1 MIFDAHCHAWRRWP
15 YTADVPDPT
24 TRGDAGQLLSMMD
37 RHGVDRALVVAA
49 GIGAGDPR
57 TDNTDNNTD
66 VAVAVA
72 GSAGRLVWVADVDSR
87 WSPDYRRPGGAERVR
102 VALTDSPWGG
112 TALGITH
119 YCADEVDDWFDTAE
133 GDGFLDAVGERVLSV
148 HLPAPWIAPF
158 VEVARRHP
166 APVIM
171 VHHQGHVRP
180 ADHDHLA
187 ALLRL
192 MELENVHL
200 KVSGFPYLAERTWD
214 YPFPAEHETLRRVV
228 DHVGADR
235 LLWGSDFPVSAA
247 DLSYRQTIEVVREH
261 CDFLTETE
269 LDAVM
274 GGTLARLVDRV
285 AGSC

>member
-24 TRGDAGQLLSMMD
+24 TRGDAAQLRSMMD

-57 TDNTDNNTD
+57 TDNTDNNAD
-66 VAVAVA
+66 VAAAVVAA
-72 GSAGRLVWVADVDSR
+72 SGRLVWVADVDSR
-87 WSPDYRRPGGAERVR
+87 WSADYRRPGAAARAR
-102 VALTDSPWGG
+102 AALTG
-112 TALGITH
+112 TAVGIAH
-119 YCADEVDDWFDTAE
+119 YCADRVDDWFTTPE
-133 GDGFLDAVGERVLSV
+133 GDGFLDAVGTKVLSV
-148 HLPAPWIAPF
+148 HLPAPWIATF

-166 APVIM
+166 EPVIM

-180 ADHDHLA
+180 DDHDHLE

-192 MELENVHL
+192 MELGNVYL
-200 KVSGFPYLAERTWD
+200 KVSGFPYLTERTWD
-214 YPFPAEHETLRRVV
+214 YPFTAEHETLRRVV

-235 LLWGSDFPVSAA
+235 LLWGSDFPVSAV

-261 CDFLTETE
+261 CDFLSETE
-269 LDAVM
+269 LDAVL

-285 AGSC
+285 SETSS